1 MGGYVAVI
9 LENKV
14 AIITGSSKGIGR
26 GIAHRFAREGAK
38 VVVNGRGTEAVER
51 TAAEVRTVGGSV
63 IAVPGDVTCRSDVD
77 RLFDATLEAF
87 GTVDILVNNAQTPLN
102 TGEGGPFLTMTPD
115 GWDAYVA
122 ANLGQLFYCT
132 YRAVHIM
139 APKRSGA
146 IVNISSNGASRAHRR
161 SIAYDSVKGAMDSF
175 TKAVAVDL
183 APWGIR
189 VNAIRPGLIA
199 VDNWEDQTEDE
210 KNRRRAVIPVGRE
223 GYPADVAWAAVFLAA
238 DDAAYVTGQMFEV
251 DGGLLVQGRAP
262 IAELQPVATPE
273 TLKPDAWATG
283 KP

>member
-1 MGGYVAVI
+1 V
-9 LENKV
+9 LLQDKV

-26 GIAHRFAREGAK
+26 GIALRFAREGAK
-38 VVVNGRGTEAVER
+38 VVVNGRGADSVER
-51 TAAEVRTVGGSV
+51 TTAEVRALGGPS
-63 IAVPGDVTCRSDVD
+63 IAVPGDVTSRSDVD
-77 RLFDATLEAF
+77 HLFDATLKAF
-87 GTVDILVNNAQTPLN
+87 GTVDILVNNAQTPVDK
-102 TGEGGPFLTMTPD
+102 GEGGPFLTMTPD

-122 ANLGQLFYCT
+122 ANMGQLFYCT

-139 APKRSGA
+139 APKRHGA

-175 TKAVAVDL
+175 SKAVAVDL

-199 VDNWEDQTEDE
+199 VDNWEGLTEDE
-210 KNRRRAVIPVGRE
+210 KNRRRAVIPIGRE

-238 DDAAYVTGQMFEV
+238 DDAAYVTGQIFEV

-262 IAELQPVATPE
+262 AAELQPVATPE
-273 TLKPDAWATG
+273 TLGQDAWSPG
-283 KP
+283 RS

>member
-1 MGGYVAVI
+1 V
-9 LENKV
+9 LLQDKV

-26 GIAHRFAREGAK
+26 GIALRFAREGAK
-38 VVVNGRGTEAVER
+38 VVVNGRGADSVER
-51 TAAEVRTVGGSV
+51 TTAEVRALGGPV
-63 IAVPGDVTCRSDVD
+63 IAVPGNVTSRSDVD
-77 RLFDATLEAF
+77 RLFDATLKAF
-87 GTVDILVNNAQTPLN
+87 GTVDILVNNAQTPVDK
-102 TGEGGPFLTMTPD
+102 GEGGPFLTMTPD

-122 ANLGQLFYCT
+122 ANMGQLFYCT

-139 APKRSGA
+139 APKRHGA

-199 VDNWEDQTEDE
+199 VDNWEGLTEGE
-210 KNRRRAVIPVGRE
+210 KDRRRAVIPIGRE

-238 DDAAYVTGQMFEV
+238 DDAAYVTGQIFEV

-262 IAELQPVATPE
+262 AAELQPVATPE
-273 TLKPDAWATG
+273 TLGQDAWSLG
-283 KP
+283 RP

>member
-1 MGGYVAVI
+1 M
-9 LENKV
+9 LLQDKV

-26 GIAHRFAREGAK
+26 GIALRFAREGAK
-38 VVVNGRGTEAVER
+38 VVVNGRGREAVQR
-51 TAAEVRTVGGSV
+51 TADEVRELGGPV
-63 IAVPGDVTCRSDVD
+63 IAVSGDVTSRADVD
-77 RLFDATLEAF
+77 RLFDETLSAF
-87 GTVDILVNNAQTPLN
+87 GTVDILVNNAQTSVN
-102 TGEGGPFLTMTPD
+102 KGEGGPFLTMTPD

-132 YRAVHIM
+132 YRAVQIM
-139 APKRSGA
+139 APKRHGA

-199 VDNWEDQTEDE
+199 VDNWDGLSDVE
-210 KNRRRAVIPVGRE
+210 KARRRAVIPLGRE
-223 GYPADVAWAAVFLAA
+223 GYPGDVAWAAVFLAA

-262 IAELQPVATPE
+262 LAELEPVATPE
-273 TLKPDAWATG
+273 TLRWTERAPG
-283 KP
+283 SR